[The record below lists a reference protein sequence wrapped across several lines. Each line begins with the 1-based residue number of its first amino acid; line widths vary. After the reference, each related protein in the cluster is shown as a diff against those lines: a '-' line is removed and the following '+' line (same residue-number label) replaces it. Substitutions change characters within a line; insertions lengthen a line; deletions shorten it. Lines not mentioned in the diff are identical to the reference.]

1 MASVVQQWG
10 APSSSRPAMANLTL
24 DQRIQREAEES
35 GITRPQGY
43 TVSFH
48 YNSDVEQHHFG
59 RSHPM
64 KPWRL
69 HLTKQLVLSYGLHY
83 AMDLYQPRAATREE
97 LADFHRGDYLD
108 FLSQ

>member
-1 MASVVQQWG
+1 MASVVQEWG
-10 APSSSRPAMANLTL
+10 SINASTSTNLTL
-24 DQRIQREAEES
+24 DQRIQREAQQN
-35 GITRPQGY
+35 GIERPKGY

-48 YNSDVEQHHFG
+48 YNSEVELHHFG

-83 AMDLYQPRAATREE
+83 AMDLYQTRRASTEE
-97 LADFHRGDYLD
+97 LAEFHGIEYLE
-108 FLSQ
+108 FLAK